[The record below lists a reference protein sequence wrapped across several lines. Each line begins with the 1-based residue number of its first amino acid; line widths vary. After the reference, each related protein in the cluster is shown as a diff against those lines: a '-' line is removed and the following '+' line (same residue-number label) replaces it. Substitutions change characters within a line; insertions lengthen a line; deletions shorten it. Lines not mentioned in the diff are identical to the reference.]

1 MIFTVDINPTE
12 VGGKV
17 HTEFSKTSFCNTN
30 IHVFSQ
36 SKAVFKDAVVAFA
49 DAKVREIKYMAIKLH
64 LMKIWPAVQ
73 RDRET

>member
-1 MIFTVDINPTE
+1 MIFIVDINPTE

-17 HTEFSKTSFCNTN
+17 HSEFSKTFWNTN

-36 SKAVFKDAVVAFA
+36 SKAVFKDAVVAFS
-49 DAKVREIKYMAIKLH
+49 DAKVRVIKYMAIKLH